1 MKNSVIIDL
10 DLIFTFIR
18 NALKIESSRCSDELF
33 RKYFNLGAHH
43 AETYLKNAF
52 PARDYYIDEIE
63 LRINQYWIN
72 HIVVV
77 HDDYFETDAEGW
89 GRIFVIVLFSQSI
102 DFKVGLL

>member
-63 LRINQYWIN
+63 LRISQYCVN
-72 HIVVV
+72 HIVTV
-77 HDDYFETDAEGW
+77 HDDYYETDAEGW